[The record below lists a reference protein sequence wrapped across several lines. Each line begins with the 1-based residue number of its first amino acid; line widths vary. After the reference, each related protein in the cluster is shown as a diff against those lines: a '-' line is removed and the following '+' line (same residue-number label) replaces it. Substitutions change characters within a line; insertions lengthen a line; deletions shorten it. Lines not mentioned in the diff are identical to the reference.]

1 MGTLDYTTVN
11 LGLPALPEVTDP
23 KLFYELT
30 KIYNAI
36 KILAQGVDTYTSD
49 GTVPATL
56 SDIAN
61 QLENIIDTA
70 ASHAELRKKYYGYTV
85 PKFTVTGKFACNGK
99 PLSAAVPIIHTAGT
113 ASGTGTTG
121 TAAGGFAD
129 AATRDLAI
137 AAINDNAFA
146 VAEIQNILRQF
157 GFGV

>member
-1 MGTLDYTTVN
+1 MSALDYTTVN

-30 KIYNAI
+30 KVYNAI

-85 PKFTVTGKFACNGK
+85 PRFAVTGAFACNGK
-99 PLSAAVPIIHTAGT
+99 PISTAVTITSTAGT
-113 ASGTGTTG
+113 ATGIGTTG

-129 AATRDLAI
+129 AATRDIAI
-137 AAINDNAFA
+137 TAINDSAFA
-146 VAEIQNILRQF
+146 IAEIQNILKQF
-157 GFGV
+157 GFGA